1 MYLGPKINIFTVTRY
16 IYLAENN
23 IFLSFHYFVQLSVTL
38 TYSVSTYK
46 VMDKLMPRRRMR
58 VKERVVPYMTAQW
71 KEAIRNKRKYAKR
84 NRKNP

>member
-38 TYSVSTYK
+38 TYK

-71 KEAIRNKRKYAKR
+71 NEAIRKERKYAKR
-84 NRKNP
+84 HRKNP